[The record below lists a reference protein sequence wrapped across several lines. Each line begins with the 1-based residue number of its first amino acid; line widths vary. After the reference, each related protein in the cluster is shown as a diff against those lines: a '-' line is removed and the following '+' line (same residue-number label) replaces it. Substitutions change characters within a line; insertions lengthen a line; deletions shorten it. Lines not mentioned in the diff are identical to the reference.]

1 MARLATLTIAL
12 LFSAIAGFQYTGT
25 ASAQSSGDGWITPFD
40 GKNLDQWQGE
50 AGNNATWR
58 IEDGS
63 IAVAKMDKDP
73 KAIVNLVSKQSF
85 TNFEL
90 RAEFWV
96 SDDANS
102 GIYIRCT
109 DPTKVSSKS
118 AYEMNIFD
126 TRPDPSFGTG
136 AIVDVAK
143 AATILKTGGKWN
155 TYEIVAKDFE
165 FPLSHSTGSRPW
177 MVRRTAA
184 SRADELRSSTAKAR
198 SSSARC
204 RSSRVGVGLRE
215 GHAASAPVIGEGLR
229 VPVVRNRELVVSTTC
244 GG

>member
-1 MARLATLTIAL
+1 MARFAALITAL
-12 LFSAIAGFQYTGT
+12 LVSAIVGHRYIDR
-25 ASAQSSGDGWITPFD
+25 ASGQTNSEGWITLFD
-40 GKNLDQWQGE
+40 GKNLDQWQAE
-50 AGNNATWR
+50 AGDNAKWR

-63 IAVAKMDKDP
+63 IAVEKKDKDP

-109 DPTKVSSKS
+109 DPAKVNSKS
-118 AYEMNIFD
+118 AYEVNIFD

-143 AATILKTGGKWN
+143 AATVLKAGGKWN
-155 TYEIVAKDFE
+155 TYEIVAKGSKFTVILNGVKTVVDAE
-165 FPLSHSTGSRPW
+165 DSRFPSGRIALQYGQGTVKFRKVQIKP
-177 MVRRTAA
+177 
-184 SRADELRSSTAKAR
+184 L
-198 SSSARC
+198 
-204 RSSRVGVGLRE
+204 
-215 GHAASAPVIGEGLR
+215 
-229 VPVVRNRELVVSTTC
+229 
-244 GG
+244 

>member
-1 MARLATLTIAL
+1 MARLPMLAVAL
-12 LFSAIAGFQYTGT
+12 LFSALAGLQYTGP
-25 ASAQSSGDGWITPFD
+25 ASGQSSGDGWITLFD

-50 AGNNATWR
+50 AGNNAIWR

-63 IAVAKMDKDP
+63 IAVEKMNKDP

-85 TNFEL
+85 TDFEL

-109 DPTKVSSKS
+109 DPAKVNSKS
-118 AYEMNIFD
+118 AYEVNIFD

-143 AATILKTGGKWN
+143 AATVLKTGGKWN
-155 TYEIVAKDFE
+155 TYEIVAKGPKFTVTLNGVKTVDGAE
-165 FPLSHSTGSRPW
+165 DNRFPSGRIALQYGQGTVKFRKVQIKP
-177 MVRRTAA
+177 
-184 SRADELRSSTAKAR
+184 L
-198 SSSARC
+198 
-204 RSSRVGVGLRE
+204 
-215 GHAASAPVIGEGLR
+215 
-229 VPVVRNRELVVSTTC
+229 
-244 GG
+244 